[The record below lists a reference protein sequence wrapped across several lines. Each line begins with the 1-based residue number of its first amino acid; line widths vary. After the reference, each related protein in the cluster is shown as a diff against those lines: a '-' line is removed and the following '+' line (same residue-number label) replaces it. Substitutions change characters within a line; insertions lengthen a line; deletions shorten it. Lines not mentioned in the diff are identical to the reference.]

1 MADNPHFLIRRGD
14 GPWREPA
21 ARAYQNENQL
31 QTMLVESPQLIPG
44 VGPCAVVDEFY
55 VPRTGP
61 VDLVGVEPT
70 GEITI
75 VECKLAANP
84 EIRRAVVAQILSY
97 AAGIWQLSY
106 EAFSD
111 QFHRRAGKPLIDA
124 AGEVAAEGGIEFNPD
139 EFVRAVTANLNGAT
153 FRLCIAVDEITEE
166 LKGVVELLNTQTKPG
181 FEVMLLELTHVSDAD
196 IQILVPQTYGLET
209 AQLKSGRDARGAAWT
224 TADVF
229 EALGERCTPEG
240 VLAVRQL
247 MDWAESNNATYWHGR
262 GQYPT
267 VSTYVHV
274 NNENRSIFAVYA
286 DTSGPTAPRISLS
299 FGAFSKS
306 MPLESV
312 EAFAAELARTPELAA
327 AGQAVLKGGFNKYP
341 NIPID
346 ASLARPGVIDALLQA
361 LNVHLE
367 PHLT

>member
-31 QTMLVESPQLIPG
+31 QTMLLESPQLIPG
-44 VGPCAVVDEFY
+44 LGPCAVVDEFF
-55 VPRTGP
+55 VSGSGS
-61 VDLVGVEPT
+61 VDLVGIEPT
-70 GEITI
+70 GEITL

-97 AAGIWQLSY
+97 AAGIWHLTY

-124 AGEVAAEGGIEFNPD
+124 ASEVAAEAGIEFNPD
-139 EFVRAVTANLNGAT
+139 EFVRAVTANLNGAR

-166 LKGVVELLNTQTKPG
+166 LKGIVELLNTQTKPG
-181 FEVMLLELTHVSDAD
+181 FEVMLLELTRAADGD
-196 IQILVPQTYGLET
+196 IQVLVPQTYGLET
-209 AQLKSGRDARGAAWT
+209 AQLKSGRDSRAAAWT
-224 TADVF
+224 TADVLN
-229 EALGERCTPEG
+229 ALRELCSSEG
-240 VLAVRQL
+240 VEAVRRL
-247 MDWAESNNATYWHGR
+247 MEWAESHNATYWHGR

-267 VSTYVHV
+267 VGAYLHV
-274 NNENRSIFAVYA
+274 NDENRSVFAVYA
-286 DTSGPTAPRISLS
+286 DGSGPTAPRVSLS

-306 MPLESV
+306 MPPANV
-312 EAFAAELARTPELAA
+312 EAFAAELANTPELAA
-327 AGQAVLKGGFNKYP
+327 AGQAVLHGGFNKYP

-346 ASLARPGVIDALLQA
+346 ASLAKPGVIDALLRA
-361 LNVHLE
+361 ITVHLE